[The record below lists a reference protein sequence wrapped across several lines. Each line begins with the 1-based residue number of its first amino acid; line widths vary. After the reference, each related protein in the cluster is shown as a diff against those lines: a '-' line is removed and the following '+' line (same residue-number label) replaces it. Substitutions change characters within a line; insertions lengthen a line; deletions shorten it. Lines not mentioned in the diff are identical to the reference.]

1 MEFKSSSSSCRNEDN
16 STNITVSCTLSCG
29 RPFVKIFGINIY
41 PGFHNDTTEFRLY
54 DIYRYTASGETVTFL
69 PCSNVNNDD
78 NITVIVNGAISG
90 VKRVNEHKCS
100 YMLECL
106 NHEGDAYRAESFT
119 YEDCSITGG
128 NCGTL
133 QSSSPTVCSPT
144 TLIETTTVQSSPT
157 VTTMDCSNSE
167 EMDPSVTNMYT
178 WLCPDMCTEV
188 TTTVTAS
195 ASGIIIIHNNSF
207 DYQLSL
213 HGNACMN
220 YF

>member
-1 MEFKSSSSSCRNEDN
+1 M
-16 STNITVSCTLSCG
+16 
-29 RPFVKIFGINIY
+29 
-41 PGFHNDTTEFRLY
+41 
-54 DIYRYTASGETVTFL
+54 GETSL

-78 NITVIVNGAISG
+78 NITVIANGAISG
-90 VKRVNEHKCS
+90 VKRVNEQKCS
-100 YMLECL
+100 YMLECMNL
-106 NHEGDAYRAESFT
+106 DCDASQADCDASQAKSFT

-144 TLIETTTVQSSPT
+144 TLIETITVQSSPT
-157 VTTMDCSNSE
+157 VITMDCSNSE

-178 WLCPDMCTEV
+178 WLCPDMSTEV